1 VYGRVVVACEVR
13 RRRRDWEEEEGPD
26 GWAPSGVERREEGVA
41 RRLVGP
47 WWAET
52 AIRLGFQN
60 LSFFLSF
67 FFFFSI
73 KNINKYILN
82 ISKKS

>member
-1 VYGRVVVACEVR
+1 MYGRVVVVCEVR
-13 RRRRDWEEEEGPD
+13 RRQHDWEEEEGAD
-26 GWAPSGVERREEGVA
+26 GWAPSGVERGREEGVA

-52 AIRLGFQN
+52 AMRLGFQN

-67 FFFFSI
+67 FFSI
-73 KNINKYILN
+73 KNINKYIF
-82 ISKKS
+82 KYF